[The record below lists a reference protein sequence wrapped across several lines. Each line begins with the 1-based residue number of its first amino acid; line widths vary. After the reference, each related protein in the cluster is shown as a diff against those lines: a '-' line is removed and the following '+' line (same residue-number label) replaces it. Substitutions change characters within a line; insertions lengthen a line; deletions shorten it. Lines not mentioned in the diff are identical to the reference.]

1 MSDERV
7 MTAEYT
13 IADEAW
19 WWMAVQVFTLLSI
32 PEQQIVTPED
42 ATGIRI
48 IANNVPHRS
57 IEITVKDGATH
68 IRTTTTADYPDF
80 WKDTIDKLLSLAHRA
95 VRIRRAAI
103 GTTSEGILDRYYE
116 AKDRGDSP
124 NLRETAERA
133 GVNESSLR
141 EAKIRYD
148 KRRRERKH
156 KPDD

>member
-1 MSDERV
+1 MSDQQV
-7 MTAEYT
+7 ITAEYI

-19 WWMAVQVFTLLSI
+19 WWIAVHVCTLLSI
-32 PEQQIVTPED
+32 PEQEIATPED

-48 IANNVPHRS
+48 IAGNVPHRS
-57 IEITVKDGATH
+57 IEITVKDDATH

-80 WKDTIDKLLSLAHRA
+80 WKDTIDKLLYLAHRA

-103 GTTSEGILDRYYE
+103 GTTSERILDRYYE

-133 GVNESSLR
+133 GVKEDSLR
-141 EAKIRYD
+141 QAKIRYD